1 MMAPAIALLRNRWVL
16 LIGGLVYM
24 GLIWSIFL
32 VVNHQEIVRAELLRS
47 PTSVHKQDVMEMYES
62 LGRQESW
69 VEDDVMLMRLTEA
82 LVYQGRGAEARKI
95 SQGLLLKNPKD
106 HSLRFQ
112 VALALHNAGLYEEA
126 ESHFSILLGERG
138 DK

>member
-1 MMAPAIALLRNRWVL
+1 MMAPAIAFLRNRWVL

-47 PTSVHKQDVMEMYES
+47 PTSVPKQEVMEMYEAF
-62 LGRQESW
+62 GRQEAW
-69 VEDDVMLMRLTEA
+69 AQDDVMLMRLTEA
-82 LVYQGRGAEARKI
+82 LVHQGKNEEAGEI

-112 VALALHNAGLYEEA
+112 VALGLHNAGLYEEA
-126 ESHFSILLGERG
+126 ESHFSILLEERG